1 MYPAQGV
8 HKIIRSE
15 VAGLI
20 RSEVAGLKS
29 PGYWVD
35 RTGPSQ

>member
-1 MYPAQGV
+1 MYPVQGV

-35 RTGPSQ
+35 RTGPSS

>member
-8 HKIIRSE
+8 YKIIRSE
-15 VAGLI
+15 VAELI

-35 RTGPSQ
+35 RTGPSP